1 MKFRNI
7 ALFALVAIL
16 LTACNLSLAE
26 DVTPPPGYV
35 PPTAGPTM
43 GPLFPPQAA
52 NIENGAAIFA
62 EKCSPCHGATGLGDG
77 SQGKQLPVAVAALA
91 LPQTAQKVS
100 LAAWYTVVT
109 QGRMDRYM
117 PPFAS
122 LSEQDRWD
130 VVAYAQSLHASA
142 DMIAQGKKLY
152 EANCA
157 ACPKDYFTDQQKMAS
172 LSDDDLV
179 SLMKNGNGDIPA
191 FGAKLSETEL
201 YSVAVYLRSLTFASA
216 PLAAVKAAT
225 VTPTVE
231 ATETAVATDS
241 GTPVTQAATT
251 GEATSVAAYPNP
263 AEGTAV
269 AAVQV
274 TPTLNATAQAQA
286 TAGTPVTLVGP
297 VHGSV
302 VSAVGALPSDLTV
315 TLRGYDHGQD
325 ATSGPQETLT
335 LTATPGAAGS
345 VLFENID
352 LIPGR
357 LLVAE
362 VEYKGIAYQSEF
374 AAVDAGTSEV
384 TLSPVT
390 LYDTS
395 SDFSQLTI
403 DQSHIF
409 LEIADGKLQV
419 IEFFNLT
426 NPTKTTIIIP
436 VADDQMA
443 LVKMPSGMTNLGYDA
458 QQGDATPVQATDGF
472 ALPPSDKKYGV
483 VAGFETPYVDSAE
496 FELPFVLGL
505 TSGSVLVPVGVK
517 LEGAGLT
524 DMGQQD
530 IGSGSIYQAYE
541 FGEIKPGD
549 SLSLKLT
556 GTPKSADT
564 TTTAPEAKSNQPLVI
579 GAGVLGLAL
588 IVLGGW
594 LFLRDRKRADQKEG
608 DDEDAEFEDSESV
621 LDAIIALDDLHRAG
635 KLPDEAYQKRRA
647 ELKEQL
653 KKLETRD

>member
-1 MKFRNI
+1 MKSRNI
-7 ALFALVAIL
+7 ALFALIAIL

-35 PPTAGPTM
+35 PPTAAPTI

-62 EKCSPCHGATGLGDG
+62 EKCSPCHGTTGLGDG
-77 SQGKQLPVAVAALA
+77 PQGKQLPVAVAALA
-91 LPQTAQKVS
+91 LPQTAQKAS
-100 LAAWYTVVT
+100 PASWYTVVT
-109 QGRMDRYM
+109 QGRMDRFM
-117 PPFAS
+117 PPFVS
-122 LSEQDRWD
+122 LSEQERWD
-130 VVAYAQSLHASA
+130 VVAYAQSLHAST
-142 DMIAQGKKLY
+142 DMIAQGQKLF
-152 EANCA
+152 ETNCA
-157 ACPKDYFTDQQKMAS
+157 DCPKNYFTDQQKMAA

-179 SLMKNGNGDIPA
+179 NLMQKGDATLPA
-191 FGAKLSETEL
+191 FGAKLSDIEL

-216 PLAAVKAAT
+216 PLAAAAT
-225 VTPTVE
+225 APVPPTLE
-231 ATETAVATDS
+231 ATAAAVDS
-241 GTPVTQAATT
+241 GTPATEAATT
-251 GEATSVAAYPNP
+251 SEATSAAAYPNP
-263 AEGTAV
+263 AGTAV
-269 AAVQV
+269 AVVAA
-274 TPTLNATAQAQA
+274 PTLNGTAQAQA
-286 TAGTPVTLVGP
+286 TAGTPVTIV
-297 VHGSV
+297 GSV
-302 VSAVGALPSDLTV
+302 RGSIVSAVGPLPPNLTV
-315 TLRGYDHGQD
+315 TLRGYDHAQD
-325 ATSGPQETLT
+325 ASGPKETLT
-335 LTATPGAAGS
+335 LTATPGADGS
-345 VLFENID
+345 FLFEKVD
-352 LIPGR
+352 LTSGR

-362 VEYKGIAYQSEF
+362 AEYKGIAYQSEF
-374 AAVDAGTSEV
+374 GVVEAGASEV

-403 DQSHIF
+403 DQSHVF
-409 LEIADGKLQV
+409 LEVADGKLQV

-426 NPTKTTIIIP
+426 NPTKATIIIP
-436 VADDQMA
+436 VVDDQMA
-443 LVKMPSGMTNLGYDA
+443 LVKMPAGMTSLGYDA
-458 QQGDATPVQATDGF
+458 QQGDAMPVQATNGF

-483 VAGFETPYVDSAE
+483 VAGFELPYTDSAE
-496 FELPFVLGL
+496 FELPFVLSL
-505 TSGSVLVPVGVK
+505 ASGSVLVPVGIK

-524 DMGQQD
+524 DMGPQD

-556 GTPKSADT
+556 GTPKTTDT
-564 TTTAPEAKSNQPLVI
+564 TNTPPAAKSNQPLII

-594 LFLRDRKRADQKEG
+594 LFLRDRKRADQEEG
-608 DDEDAEFEDSESV
+608 DDNEEAEFEDSESV